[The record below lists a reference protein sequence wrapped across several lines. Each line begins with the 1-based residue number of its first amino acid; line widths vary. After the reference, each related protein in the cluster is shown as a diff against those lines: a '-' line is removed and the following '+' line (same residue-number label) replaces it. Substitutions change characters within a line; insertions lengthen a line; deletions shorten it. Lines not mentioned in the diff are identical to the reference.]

1 MGKIKPQNFGY
12 ISFCEMYDSL
22 KDKGVTNQTVY
33 LQRMESNGEVKTH
46 KIRMSTVERNAWREV
61 ADTMLTTGEAAD
73 INAALL
79 YTYSD
84 SAKKLVKKVWD
95 LVQHFNK

>member
-12 ISFCEMYDSL
+12 MSFCEMYDSL

-46 KIRMSTVERNAWREV
+46 KIRMSTVERNAWREIV
-61 ADTMLTTGEAAD
+61 PMFLSPDEARELESVVYRSYMD
-73 INAALL
+73 YNKI
-79 YTYSD
+79 
-84 SAKKLVKKVWD
+84 AKVRKFLE
-95 LVQHFNK
+95 LFRF

>member
-1 MGKIKPQNFGY
+1 MGKIKPQNVGY

-61 ADTMLTTGEAAD
+61 AETMLTPDEIRELESVVYHSNMD
-73 INAALL
+73 YNKII
-79 YTYSD
+79 
-84 SAKKLVKKVWD
+84 KVRKF
-95 LVQHFNK
+95 LSLFRY